1 MSFNFDQCPDR
12 RGGASA
18 KWSYFGPDVL
28 PMWVADMDFVSPQ
41 PIIDALQARVAH
53 GVFGYG
59 LDSPILRDALVERMQ
74 RLYGWTI
81 EMTDIVFLPGLVSG
95 LNVVSRAVGERGD
108 GVVVHTPVYGPF
120 LSAPPNQGRKLQVA
134 PLTYSVTGQ
143 RLHYTVDFDRFEA
156 EIDAS
161 SKMFILC
168 NPHNPV
174 GRAFTRQELEQIADV
189 CDRHDLVICS
199 DEIHCDLLMTGTQHI
214 PIASLS
220 PAVAQRTITLMA
232 PSKTFNIPGLGA
244 SFAIVQN
251 PALRKQVEAAATGIV
266 PHLNILGMVAAE
278 AAYTRCDDWLAA
290 LNTYLTANRDFAVA
304 YLEERLP
311 AARVTMPE
319 ATYLLWLDCSNL
331 GIEIAPA
338 DFFLKQAKL
347 AVNEGAWFGEGGAG
361 FVRLNYGCPRATLEQ
376 GLEQLVRAVAEQD
389 RAAAG

>member
-1 MSFNFDQCPDR
+1 MSTSFNFDTCPDR
-12 RGGASA
+12 RSSDSA

-59 LDSPILRDALVERMQ
+59 SDSPSLRGALVDRMQ

-81 EMTDIVFLPGLVSG
+81 EPADIVLLPGLVCG
-95 LNVVSRAVGERGD
+95 LNVVNRAVGEAGD

-120 LSAPPNQGRKLQVA
+120 LSAPVNQGRRLQVA
-134 PLTYSVTGQ
+134 PLACSTGGR
-143 RLHYTVDFDRFEA
+143 RLRYTVDFDRFEA
-156 EIDAS
+156 VIDPS
-161 SKMFILC
+161 SKLFILC

-174 GRAFTRQELEQIADV
+174 GRAFTRQELAQMAEV
-189 CDRHDLVICS
+189 CERHDLVICS
-199 DEIHCDLLMTGTQHI
+199 DEIHCDLLMGGAQHI

-220 PAVAQRTITLMA
+220 PEVAQRTVTLMA

-251 PALRKQVEAAATGIV
+251 PALRKQVERAATGIV
-266 PHLNILGMVAAE
+266 PHLNILGQAAAE

-290 LNTYLTANRDFAVA
+290 LNAYLTANRDFAIA
-304 YLEERLP
+304 YLQEHLP
-311 AARVTMPE
+311 AACVTEPE
-319 ATYLLWLDCSNL
+319 ATYLLWLDCRDL
-331 GIEIAPA
+331 GIDGAPA

-361 FVRLNYGCPRATLEQ
+361 FVRLNYGCPRATLEK
-376 GLEQLVRAVAEQD
+376 GLAQLVEALA
-389 RAAAG
+389 